1 MRVRDFMKTNVI
13 AVPSSTSIY
22 DALKIMKENQIKRLP
37 IVDNGKLVG
46 IVTRRGLKEAT
57 PSKATTL
64 SIYEL
69 NYLLSKMT
77 VKDVMHKKIITVPP
91 DFSFEAAAYTMHKYQ
106 IGGLPVTEGKKLVG
120 FVTSNDLFNVM
131 VQMNGLDVEA
141 SRITVEVDDD
151 KANEALLK
159 IAEIVNKHE
168 AELKVISVMNLP
180 QYLHKKHIIVRSV
193 VTENVNK
200 IVEEVKAEGYNVVS
214 ILEKTRFV

>member
-1 MRVRDFMKTNVI
+1 
-13 AVPSSTSIY
+13 
-22 DALKIMKENQIKRLP
+22 
-37 IVDNGKLVG
+37 
-46 IVTRRGLKEAT
+46 
-57 PSKATTL
+57 
-64 SIYEL
+64 
-69 NYLLSKMT
+69 MT

>member
-1 MRVRDFMKTNVI
+1 MRVRDFMRTNVI
-13 AVPSSTSIY
+13 AVPSNTSIY
-22 DALKIMKENQIKRLP
+22 DALKIMKENNIKRMP
-37 IVDNGKLVG
+37 IVDGGKLVG

-77 VKDVMHKKIITVPP
+77 VKDVMHKKVITIPS

-106 IGGLPVTEGKKLVG
+106 IGGLPVVDGKKLVG
-120 FVTSNDLFNVM
+120 FITSNDLFNVM

-141 SRITVEVDDD
+141 SRITVEVPDD
-151 KANEALLK
+151 KVNEALIK
-159 IAEIVNKHE
+159 IAEIVNKHG
-168 AELKVISVMNLP
+168 AELKVISVMDLP

-193 VTENVNK
+193 VTENIKK
-200 IVEEVKAEGYNVVS
+200 IVDDVNAEGFNVVS

>member
-1 MRVRDFMKTNVI
+1 MRVKDFMKTNVI
-13 AVPSSTSIY
+13 AVPSNTSIY
-22 DALKIMKENQIKRLP
+22 DALKIMKENNIKRMP
-37 IVDNGKLVG
+37 IVDGGKLVG

-64 SIYEL
+64 SVYEL

-77 VKDVMHKKIITVPP
+77 VKDVMHKKVITIPP

-106 IGGLPVTEGKKLVG
+106 IGGLPVVENKKLVG
-120 FVTSNDLFNVM
+120 FITSNDLFNVM

-151 KANEALLK
+151 KANEALIK
-159 IAEIVNKHE
+159 ISEIVNKHN
-168 AELKVISVMNLP
+168 AEIRLISVMDLP

-200 IVEEVKAEGYNVVS
+200 IVEDVKSSGYNVVS
-214 ILEKTRFV
+214 VLEKTRFV